1 MSHIL
6 WDFVKVEI
14 EYDLNQYVHVCKSYL
29 AFIMFIAYRLM
40 GGSSQTAQL
49 QKLKGTSMIVF
60 IVELA
65 DLIYNYYQN
74 LWVKQR
80 KFRSGCTCV
89 RSDYWIS
96 STCTSVQS
104 IYFLLCV

>member
-6 WDFVKVEI
+6 WDFVRVEI
-14 EYDLNQYVHVCKSYL
+14 EYDLKQYVHVCKSYL

-49 QKLKGTSMIVF
+49 QKLKGTSIVF

-65 DLIYNYYQN
+65 DLIYKLLSKPVGQTAQIQIRLYM
-74 LWVKQR
+74 
-80 KFRSGCTCV
+80 CTV
-89 RSDYWIS
+89 
-96 STCTSVQS
+96 
-104 IYFLLCV
+104 